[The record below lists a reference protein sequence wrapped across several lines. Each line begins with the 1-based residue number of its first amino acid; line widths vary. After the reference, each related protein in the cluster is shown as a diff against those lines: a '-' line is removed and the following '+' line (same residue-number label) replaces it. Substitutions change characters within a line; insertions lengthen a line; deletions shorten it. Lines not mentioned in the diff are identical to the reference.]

1 MLLSPLLRQLLL
13 LLSPLWPK
21 KDVNMLCT
29 LSLSLPLPLQFSPS
43 SHARPSH
50 ESNFSVYTKAPFRSM
65 CCDCDLP
72 PSVARIVGGCSS
84 SSNSN
89 SSKRQATFGYRILSQ
104 LRGRRQLLLLPASYI
119 RPVGKARNQCR
130 HHQQTLG
137 LYLPPFP
144 PFSPLSLYPCHHTCV
159 ASANNANCANV
170 QAKFWRQILL
180 FFDQ

>member
-1 MLLSPLLRQLLL
+1 
-13 LLSPLWPK
+13 
-21 KDVNMLCT
+21 MLCT
-29 LSLSLPLPLQFSPS
+29 LSLSLPLPLQFSSS

-65 CCDCDLP
+65 CCDYDLP

-89 SSKRQATFGYRILSQ
+89 SSSSKRQATFGYRILSQ

-137 LYLPPFP
+137 LYLPLFP

>member
-1 MLLSPLLRQLLL
+1 MSQIFLFTRRLHLGAC
-13 LLSPLWPK
+13 
-21 KDVNMLCT
+21 V
-29 LSLSLPLPLQFSPS
+29 
-43 SHARPSH
+43 
-50 ESNFSVYTKAPFRSM
+50 
-65 CCDCDLP
+65 CDYDLP
-72 PSVARIVGGCSS
+72 PSLARIVGGCSS
-84 SSNSN
+84 GSNSN

-137 LYLPPFP
+137 LYLPPCSAFP
-144 PFSPLSLYPCHHTCV
+144 PFSPPSLYPCHHTCV